1 MARGSIGR
9 ERMISGVGGIS
20 SSHQQQPGGHQEEL
34 NNELLQVSRQLFIEY
49 SVYVQDN
56 QKFHTFPAIKF
67 YNWQRNCY
75 LNGFIVTP

>member
-34 NNELLQVSRQLFIEY
+34 NNELLQVSQTVHLSINR
-49 SVYVQDN
+49 
-56 QKFHTFPAIKF
+56 
-67 YNWQRNCY
+67 
-75 LNGFIVTP
+75 

>member
-34 NNELLQVSRQLFIEY
+34 NNELLQVS
-49 SVYVQDN
+49 
-56 QKFHTFPAIKF
+56 
-67 YNWQRNCY
+67 
-75 LNGFIVTP
+75 